1 MKNQLSRFLFIAATI
16 LFTVQVCQAQL
27 NKIQYNPPEIEAYS
41 GTNYSGTQHIVNAA
55 DGVFQI
61 PFNIRSIKIPSNY
74 YVVKSGGAEC
84 LPSGSFCSYLR
95 GNYPNVNLEKRC
107 GLTVG
112 KLTKGRDPKLLI
124 TVVTGGDDLR
134 KGSTAVL
141 NINYCNGTLL
151 TATLNNGQ
159 QGWGNN
165 ATHTIT
171 YLLPAGTALED
182 ISDFSIEYTSGKS
195 GPFDGTDN
203 WNVDKITIAFQSS
216 TTSNKT
222 MRHRIGTPLVRFSG
236 NKTAFNF

>member
-1 MKNQLSRFLFIAATI
+1 MKNQFSHFLFIAATI
-16 LFTVQVCQAQL
+16 LLTAQICQAQFGNL
-27 NKIQYNPPEIEAYS
+27 QYNPPKVEVYS
-41 GTNYSGTQHIVNAA
+41 GTNYSGTQHIINAS

-61 PFNIRSIKIPSNY
+61 PFNVRSIKIPNNY

-84 LPSGSFCSYLR
+84 LPDGSFCSYLR
-95 GNYPNVNLEKRC
+95 GDRSNVNLEKRC

-112 KLTKGRDPKLLI
+112 KLTKGREPKLLI
-124 TVVTGGDDLR
+124 TAVTGGDDLR

-141 NINYCNGTLL
+141 HINYCNGTTA

-159 QGWGNN
+159 QGWSNN

-171 YLLPAGTALED
+171 YPLPAGTALED
-182 ISDFSIEYTSGKS
+182 ISEFRLQFTSGKS

-216 TTSNKT
+216 TASNKT

-236 NKTAFNF
+236 DKKVFIF